1 MRNTL
6 LLAFVFLT
14 VRVAAQQTGVV
25 LHVQTQDTLVYK
37 SIVSQVSNIKKEMP
51 DAKIEVVCHGPGIGF
66 LLIKN
71 ATYVNKLH
79 QLSFKDVSLVGC
91 EFTMKQRNIKRDELV
106 PFAVTVPSG
115 IVEILKKEQEHWLY
129 IKLGF

>member
-1 MRNTL
+1 MRKIIL
-6 LLAFVFLT
+6 PILVLFALSVS
-14 VRVAAQQTGVV
+14 AQQVSV
-25 LHVQTQDTLVYK
+25 ILHVQTQDTLVYK
-37 SIVSQVSNIKKEMP
+37 SIISQVSNIKKEMP
-51 DAKIEVVCHGPGIGF
+51 DAKIELVCHGPGIGF
-66 LLIKN
+66 LLNKN
-71 ATYVNKLH
+71 AAYVNKLH
-79 QLSFKDVSLVGC
+79 HQNYKDVSLVGC

>member
-1 MRNTL
+1 MRKLFLLTL
-6 LLAFVFLT
+6 VFFAL
-14 VRVAAQQTGVV
+14 RVSAQQASII

-51 DAKIEVVCHGPGIGF
+51 EAKIELVCHGPGIGF
-66 LLIKN
+66 LMNKN

-79 QLSFKDVSLVGC
+79 QLNFKEVSLVGC
-91 EFTMKQRNIKRDELV
+91 EFTMKQRNIKREELV

-129 IKLGF
+129 VKLGF